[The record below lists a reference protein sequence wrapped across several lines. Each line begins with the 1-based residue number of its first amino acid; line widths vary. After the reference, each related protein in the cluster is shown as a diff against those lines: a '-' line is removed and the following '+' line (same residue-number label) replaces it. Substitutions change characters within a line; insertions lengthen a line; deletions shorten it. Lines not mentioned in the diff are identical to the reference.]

1 MEILDVE
8 QVARELDVSE
18 QTIYRLARDGDIPA
32 FKVGNQWRFDR
43 QALEDWKRGA
53 PA

>member
-1 MEILDVE
+1 MEITTVE
-8 QVARELDVSE
+8 QLAIELDVSE
-18 QTIYRLARDGDIPA
+18 QTIYRLAREGVIPA

-43 QALEDWKRGA
+43 EAIENWKRGA